1 MKISIANFEQ
11 PTIIKNIYSRTT
23 STLLITFKVLE
34 TEEFSQDLRIF
45 MREKNSKLLR
55 LIRI

>member
-45 MREKNSKLLR
+45 MREKKFETSTTY
-55 LIRI
+55 